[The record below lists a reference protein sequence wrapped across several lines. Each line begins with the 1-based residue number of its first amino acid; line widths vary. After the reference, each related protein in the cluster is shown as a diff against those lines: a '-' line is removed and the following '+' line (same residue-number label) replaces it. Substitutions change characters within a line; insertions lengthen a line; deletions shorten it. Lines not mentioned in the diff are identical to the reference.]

1 MRSILQISGMTCEG
15 CKSSVENKLSSL
27 DGVDNVKVDLA
38 RGQAVIY
45 SKNPVSLSLIKETL
59 PPKYSLINEADINL
73 ATHGDDV
80 TIKASKIKQL
90 KPLFIILG
98 YIFIASILLNYKNW
112 NSSNAMLDFIGLFYI
127 VFSFFKIIDIKGFS
141 MSFRTYDPIAKQAPI
156 YGYIYPFIEVIL
168 GMMFLIRVEVNI
180 ALILTVII
188 LGITTIGVT
197 QTLINK
203 RSIKCACLGTTLNL
217 PMTEATL
224 IENALMIIMAFSL
237 IFL

>member
-1 MRSILQISGMTCEG
+1 MKSILQISGMTCEG
-15 CKSSVENKLSSL
+15 CRLSVEDKLSTL
-27 DGVDNVKVDLA
+27 NGVDNVHVDLT

-59 PPKYSLINEADINL
+59 PPKYSLINEEDVNLDTHSDI
-73 ATHGDDV
+73 
-80 TIKASKIKQL
+80 TIKASKIQQL

-112 NSSNAMLDFIGLFYI
+112 NSSNAMLDFMGLFYI
-127 VFSFFKIIDIKGFS
+127 IFSFFKILDVKGFS
-141 MSFRTYDPIAKQAPI
+141 MSFRMYDPLAKQAPI
-156 YGYIYPFIEVIL
+156 YGYIYPFIEVLL
-168 GMMFLIRVEVNI
+168 GMMFLIRFEVNI
-180 ALILTVII
+180 ALILTVIV

-217 PMTEATL
+217 PMTEATF

-237 IFL
+237 IFS

>member
-38 RGQAVIY
+38 RGQAVVY
-45 SKNPVSLSLIKETL
+45 SKNPVSFSLIKETL
-59 PPKYSLINEADINL
+59 PPKYSLINEQDINL
-73 ATHGDDV
+73 DTHGEA
-80 TIKASKIKQL
+80 TIKGSKIKQL

-112 NSSNAMLDFIGLFYI
+112 NSSNAMLDFMGLFYI
-127 VFSFFKIIDIKGFS
+127 IFSFFKILDVKGFS
-141 MSFRTYDPIAKQAPI
+141 MLFRMYDPLAKQAPI
-156 YGYIYPFIEVIL
+156 PGYIYPFIEVIL
-168 GMMFLIRVEVNI
+168 GLMFLIRYEVNI
-180 ALILTVII
+180 ALILTLVV

-197 QTLINK
+197 QTLLNK

-217 PMTEATL
+217 PMTEATF

-237 IFL
+237 IFS

>member
-112 NSSNAMLDFIGLFYI
+112 NLTNAMLDFMGLFYI
-127 VFSFFKIIDIKGFS
+127 VFSFFKILDIKGFS
-141 MSFRTYDPIAKQAPI
+141 MSFKMYDPFAKKAPI
-156 YGYIYPFIEVIL
+156 YASIYPFIEVLL
-168 GMMFLIRVEVNI
+168 GVMFLTRYEVNI
-180 ALILTVII
+180 ALVITVIV
-188 LGITTIGVT
+188 LGVTTIGVT
-197 QTLINK
+197 QTLLNK
-203 RSIKCACLGTTLNL
+203 RAIKSHWKQN
-217 PMTEATL
+217 
-224 IENALMIIMAFSL
+224 
-237 IFL
+237 